1 LEHFNPLT
9 GRRVFRFS
17 ELKAIK
23 PTAQTILNGVFLE
36 FTGGKRIRVVARMSG
51 YRQLLEMIAENAVT
65 MAEQVALYSSSFEE
79 EKNA

>member
-1 LEHFNPLT
+1 
-9 GRRVFRFS
+9 
-17 ELKAIK
+17 LKAIK

-51 YRQLLEMIAENAVT
+51 YRQLLEMIAENDVT